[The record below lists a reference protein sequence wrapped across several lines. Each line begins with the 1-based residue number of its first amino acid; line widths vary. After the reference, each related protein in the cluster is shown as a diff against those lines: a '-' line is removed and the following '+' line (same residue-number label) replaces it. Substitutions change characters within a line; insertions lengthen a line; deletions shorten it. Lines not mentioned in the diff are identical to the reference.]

1 MNGTLESRW
10 KTAWITGGGSG
21 IGRELALAL
30 AGNGVAVAVS
40 GRRKAPLEDLARTNS
55 RIHPFPLDVTDPDAC
70 RGVHNRISATLGEPD
85 LVIMSAGIW
94 LLMDVTDYSAD
105 DLRRIMSANYLGA
118 VNVAATC
125 LPRMRQRGQG
135 QLCFMG
141 SVAAYRGIPRTGAYA
156 PAKAALIAHA
166 EALRTDAAQFGIGVS
181 VVNCGFV
188 NTPMSAGNNFD
199 MPFIVE
205 PDYAAARIL
214 GGLRRNRFE
223 ISFPWTLTLVMKL
236 MRVLPYAAY
245 FPLIDRFVQRGPFG
259 LGTPAK
265 R

>member
-1 MNGTLESRW
+1 MDGTCESRW

-21 IGRELALAL
+21 IGRELALVL
-30 AGNGVAVAVS
+30 AGKGVAVAVS
-40 GRRKAPLEDLARTNS
+40 GRRRAPLEDLARTNPQ
-55 RIHPFPLDVTDPDAC
+55 IHAFPLDVTDPAAC
-70 RGVHNRISATLGEPD
+70 RAVHDGISGTLGEPD

-94 LLMDVTDYSAD
+94 QLMDVTDYSAD
-105 DLRRIMSANYLGA
+105 DLRRVMTVNYLGA
-118 VNVAATC
+118 VNTAAAC
-125 LPRMRQRGQG
+125 LPSMRERRSG

-188 NTPMSAGNNFD
+188 NTPMSAGNDFD

-214 GGLRRNRFE
+214 DGLRSDRFE
-223 ISFPWTLTLVMKL
+223 ITFPWQLMLVMKL
-236 MRVLPYAAY
+236 MRMLPYAAY

-259 LGTPAK
+259 LGTPVK

>member
-1 MNGTLESRW
+1 MDGTSETAW

-30 AGNGVAVAVS
+30 AGKGVSVAVS
-40 GRRKAPLEDLARTNS
+40 GRRKEPLEDLARTNPQ
-55 RIHPFPLDVTDPDAC
+55 IHAFPLDVTDPEAC
-70 RGVHNRISATLGEPD
+70 RAVHQNVAGSLGEPD

-94 LLMDVTDYSAD
+94 QLMDVADYPAD
-105 DLRRIMSANYLGA
+105 ELRRVMNVNYFGT
-118 VNVAATC
+118 VNVAAAC
-125 LPRMRQRGQG
+125 LPSMRERRSG

-156 PAKAALIAHA
+156 PAKAAVIAHA
-166 EALRTDAAQFGIGVS
+166 EALRTDAGQFGIGVS

-188 NTPMSAGNNFD
+188 NTPMSAGNDFD

-214 GGLRRNRFE
+214 DGLSRNRFE
-223 ISFPWTLTLVMKL
+223 ISFPWHLMLVMKL

-245 FPLIDRFVQRGPFG
+245 FALIDRFVQRGPFG
-259 LGTPAK
+259 LGSPPK